1 MNIVPVLYGSLGLEI
16 VTGIDF
22 SPQDIDILVPKRF
35 LDENWPLLME
45 TMEKLGYTQIDLHE
59 HKFKKSDIEIG
70 FAFEEH
76 LLPFARIHYNK
87 LEIITDQNVSYKLLS
102 EEEYLLV
109 YKQSVK
115 DSYRRTKNNNKDLK
129 KIEILE
135 KILN

>member
-1 MNIVPVLYGSLGLEI
+1 LYGSLGLEI
-16 VTGIDF
+16 VTGVDF

-35 LDENWPLLME
+35 IDEDWPLLME
-45 TMEKLGYTQIDLHE
+45 TMEKLGYTLIDLHE

-70 FAFEEH
+70 FAFEED
-76 LLPFARIHYNK
+76 LLPFARVHYKK

-109 YKQSVK
+109 YKESVK

-135 KILN
+135 KILS